1 MVGGTKALVS
11 LTQGLKRIDSWD
23 SREGIRMNYGD
34 EMVNTTTALLLF
46 VLLGVAVATDLKSR
60 RIPNL
65 LLLPALSLAL
75 MLHAIDAG
83 LAGLVTAAGGLAL
96 GLAMLLPLY
105 AVGGMGAG
113 DVKLLG
119 VIGSFLGPG
128 GAVVAGLTTMI
139 AGAVLGIVFLLWQR
153 CWPALGTQIAQFSS
167 AHNIAAATPP
177 IFQPAQTGS
186 RKSYIPYAPAIA
198 AGTIVA
204 LWYLDFLPEQY
215 PG

>member
-1 MVGGTKALVS
+1 M
-11 LTQGLKRIDSWD
+11 
-23 SREGIRMNYGD
+23 YGD
-34 EMVNTTTALLLF
+34 ETSYTTTALLLF
-46 VLLGVAVATDLKSR
+46 VLLGIAVATDLRSR

-96 GLAMLLPLY
+96 GLAMLMPLY

-128 GAVVAGLTTMI
+128 GAVIAGLATMI

-153 CWPALGTQIAQFSS
+153 CWPAPGTQLAQFSS
-167 AHNIAAATPP
+167 PHNLTAPTPP
-177 IFQPAQTGS
+177 IFQPAKIGS

-204 LWYLDFLPEQY
+204 LWYLDFLPAQF

>member
-1 MVGGTKALVS
+1 M
-11 LTQGLKRIDSWD
+11 I
-23 SREGIRMNYGD
+23 YGD
-34 EMVNTTTALLLF
+34 EMVNTATALLLF
-46 VLLGVAVATDLKSR
+46 VLLGVAVATDLRSR

-96 GLAMLLPLY
+96 GLAMLMPLY

-119 VIGSFLGPG
+119 VIGSFLGPV
-128 GAVVAGLTTMI
+128 GAVVAGLATMI

-153 CWPALGTQIAQFSS
+153 CWPVPGAQIAQFSS
-167 AHNIAAATPP
+167 PHNITAPTPS
-177 IFQPAQTGS
+177 IFRPAQSGS

-198 AGTIVA
+198 AGTMVA
-204 LWYLDFLPEQY
+204 LWYLEFLPEQF

>member
-1 MVGGTKALVS
+1 M
-11 LTQGLKRIDSWD
+11 
-23 SREGIRMNYGD
+23 YGD
-34 EMVNTTTALLLF
+34 ETGYTTTALLLF
-46 VLLGVAVATDLKSR
+46 VLLGIAVATDLRSR

-83 LAGLVTAAGGLAL
+83 MAGLVTAASGLAL
-96 GLAMLLPLY
+96 GLAMLMPLY

-128 GAVVAGLTTMI
+128 GAVVAGLATMI
-139 AGAVLGIVFLLWQR
+139 AGAVLGIAFLLCQR
-153 CWPALGTQIAQFSS
+153 FWPVLGTQAAQFSGPQNLP
-167 AHNIAAATPP
+167 APTPP
-177 IFQPAQTGS
+177 GCQPAQSGS

-204 LWYLDFLPEQY
+204 LWYLDFLPKQF

>member
-1 MVGGTKALVS
+1 M
-11 LTQGLKRIDSWD
+11 
-23 SREGIRMNYGD
+23 YGD
-34 EMVNTTTALLLF
+34 ETGYTTTALLLF
-46 VLLGVAVATDLKSR
+46 VLLGIAVTTDLRFR

-83 LAGLVTAAGGLAL
+83 MAGLVTAAGGLVL
-96 GLAMLLPLY
+96 GLAMLMPLY

-128 GAVVAGLTTMI
+128 GAVVAGLATMI

-153 CWPALGTQIAQFSS
+153 CWPALGSQIAQFSS
-167 AHNIAAATPP
+167 PHNIAAPTPP
-177 IFQPAQTGS
+177 IFQRAQSGS
-186 RKSYIPYAPAIA
+186 QKSYIPYAPAIA

-204 LWYLDFLPEQY
+204 LWYLDFLPEQF